1 MIRFNRARFLAI
13 AAGAAFAVFACG
25 GTSSSGGGTANKGTF
40 KIGVDLPESGAAASS
55 GLPTLHG
62 VELAV
67 KQANDA
73 GGVEGYKVEV
83 DNHDDTVS
91 GSYNEQKGVQNV
103 QQMIADSKVLGMIGP
118 FNSAVA
124 KAEIPIA
131 APAHFTM
138 ISPANTNP
146 CLTKD
151 MPDCSYHP
159 QDLRHGNANNYFRV
173 VTTDDFQ
180 GPAMADFA
188 YKDQSIKK
196 IAVLS
201 DSTVFGKGIAD
212 A

>member
-1 MIRFNRARFLAI
+1 MIRFNRTRFLTI
-13 AAGAAFAVFACG
+13 AVGAAFAVFACG
-25 GTSSSGGGTANKGTF
+25 GTTSGGGGTANKGTF

-67 KQANDA
+67 KQVNDA
-73 GGVEGYKVEV
+73 GGVEGYKVTV
-83 DNHDDTVS
+83 DNHDDAVS

-103 QQMIADSKVLGMIGP
+103 QQMIADSTVLAMVGP

-131 APAHFTM
+131 SAAHFTM
-138 ISPANTNP
+138 ISPSNTNP

-151 MPDCSYHP
+151 IPSCATAYHP
-159 QDLRHGNANNYFRV
+159 QDLRHGNPNNYFRV

-180 GPAMADFA
+180 GPAMADYAF
-188 YKDQSIKK
+188 KNLNIKK

-201 DSTVFGKGIAD
+201 D
-212 A
+212 